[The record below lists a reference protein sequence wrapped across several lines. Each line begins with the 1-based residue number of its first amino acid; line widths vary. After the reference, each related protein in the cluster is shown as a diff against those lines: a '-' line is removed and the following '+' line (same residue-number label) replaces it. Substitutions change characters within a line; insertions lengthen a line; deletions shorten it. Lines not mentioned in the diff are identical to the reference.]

1 MMASS
6 IGLVV
11 TAGITN
17 TFVQMSQRIRQIEAK
32 QQKEL
37 FYNYIR
43 RHFKDSA
50 NCVETLNAKGG
61 TGSTK
66 IYYSNGDAD
75 NNGELDPPP
84 AGTTHPPGF
93 VDLTPTDGKDDHQW
107 TVPKLLRPDGSD
119 ADTDPEVHLDFYPS
133 TPADKEKLKR
143 KFWEKWGIEKFNALV
158 YTHDTINGPYL
169 SVHTW
174 NIAPGGM
181 PYPAGPYKI
190 PLTVTAS
197 APGGS
202 DKGEKITSCSTKLE
216 HVTEAPRTHAMR
228 EDRFFQKCKID
239 KNLHP
244 HSYKIAKGGGLIHN
258 NVIIGNNVTVDLNAI
273 ICKGTVSPAGQMIL
287 TGKAVWLKGNVYTST
302 LGRIG
307 VHDEAEVDVG
317 AVYVSSAGGS
327 LTVSGEAK
335 LHVPSIS
342 TSGRVIVDNAKVK
355 LSAHGIASSVNIS
368 GNTKILGKETI
379 VKGKVELSHG
389 PKISDGATIDGT
401 NGQIQITGTAEIS
414 GVNTIITGTTISTSS
429 FPLIIGGNAKVT
441 GGIISE
447 KTTISGS
454 AQVSGGTIK
463 GVTSIFGNAEIHG
476 GNISGNS
483 NSFYGNAVIRGG
495 TIFKGVAYGHVEIKE
510 GTTSQVSHA
519 TINGNRGAA
528 NPIIIKD
535 GAEIKGK
542 AGARITIS
550 GGGTI
555 ASSARIYQD
564 TTVSGT
570 VSDTRGTPPP

>member
-1 MMASS
+1 MASS

-244 HSYKIAKGGGLIHN
+244 HSYRLAIGGGLIHN
-258 NVIIGNNVTVDLNAI
+258 NVRMNNPAHVTVGLDAI
-273 ICKGTVSPAGQMIL
+273 VCKGNLSPLHRMYLSGKSVWLDGSVLGSLGFISIGGEAEVKVNLMSVTAAGASVAVR
-287 TGKAVWLKGNVYTST
+287 GKAVLHAN
-302 LGRIG
+302 RI
-307 VHDEAEVDVG
+307 V
-317 AVYVSSAGGS
+317 VSSGHLA
-327 LTVSGEAK
+327 
-335 LHVPSIS
+335 
-342 TSGRVIVDNAKVK
+342 VDNAKVK
-355 LSAHGIASSVNIS
+355 LDANNRYSLA
-368 GNTKILGKETI
+368 GNVKIYDEGTEIT
-379 VKGKVELSHG
+379 GKVAVKSGAKIHG
-389 PKISDGATIDGT
+389 GAKINGT
-401 NGQIQITGTAEIS
+401 NGPICIKSNARIS
-414 GVNTIITGTTISTSS
+414 GVNTRITGTAAATSTLSAHLLQRLAYTNRRRHNH
-429 FPLIIGGNAKVT
+429 FRRRNQRENDHHRHRP
-441 GGIISE
+441 SE
-447 KTTISGS
+447 RQSHHYRDYRARVDYG
-454 AQVSGGTIK
+454 QR
-463 GVTSIFGNAEIHG
+463 
-476 GNISGNS
+476 S
-483 NSFYGNAVIRGG
+483 NKR
-495 TIFKGVAYGHVEIKE
+495 
-510 GTTSQVSHA
+510 QSHH
-519 TINGNRGAA
+519 
-528 NPIIIKD
+528 
-535 GAEIKGK
+535 
-542 AGARITIS
+542 
-550 GGGTI
+550 
-555 ASSARIYQD
+555 
-564 TTVSGT
+564 
-570 VSDTRGTPPP
+570 

>member
-1 MMASS
+1 M
-6 IGLVV
+6 
-11 TAGITN
+11 
-17 TFVQMSQRIRQIEAK
+17 
-32 QQKEL
+32 
-37 FYNYIR
+37 
-43 RHFKDSA
+43 
-50 NCVETLNAKGG
+50 ETLNAKGG

-244 HSYKIAKGGGLIHN
+244 HSYRLAIGGGLIHN
-258 NVIIGNNVTVDLNAI
+258 NVRMNNPAHVTVGLDAI
-273 ICKGTVSPAGQMIL
+273 VCKGNLSPLHRMYLSGKSVWLDGSVLGSLGFISIGGEAEVKVNLMSVTAAGASVAVR
-287 TGKAVWLKGNVYTST
+287 GKAVLHAN
-302 LGRIG
+302 RI
-307 VHDEAEVDVG
+307 V
-317 AVYVSSAGGS
+317 VSSGHLA
-327 LTVSGEAK
+327 
-335 LHVPSIS
+335 
-342 TSGRVIVDNAKVK
+342 VDNAKVK
-355 LSAHGIASSVNIS
+355 LDANNRYSLA
-368 GNTKILGKETI
+368 GNVKIYDEGTEIT
-379 VKGKVELSHG
+379 GKVAVKSGAKIHG
-389 PKISDGATIDGT
+389 GAKINGT
-401 NGQIQITGTAEIS
+401 NGPICIKSNARIS
-414 GVNTIITGTTISTSS
+414 GVNTRITGTAAATSTLSAHCSSAWPIQIAGGTIISGGEISGKTIITG
-429 FPLIIGGNAKVT
+429 A
-441 GGIISE
+441 
-447 KTTISGS
+447 
-454 AQVSGGTIK
+454 AQVSGNPTITGTIGHVLIMGSAQISGNPTIEGKATIAANAQISGNPIITGNNVIHGNAVVEGGDFSGATSALTYHENNIRGWTTIK
-463 GVTSIFGNAEIHG
+463 GGR
-476 GNISGNS
+476 IS
-483 NSFYGNAVIRGG
+483 YAVING
-495 TIFKGVAYGHVEIKE
+495 TGSDSSRLIVE
-510 GTTSQVSHA
+510 
-519 TINGNRGAA
+519 
-528 NPIIIKD
+528 D
-535 GAEIKGK
+535 GAEIRGK
-542 AGARITIS
+542 PSADGSGKITVTGAGVIDSTARIC
-550 GGGTI
+550 
-555 ASSARIYQD
+555 QD
-564 TTVSGT
+564 MTVSGT
-570 VSDTRGTPPP
+570 ISGEHPADGTCK